1 MKNGK
6 IIVSEFKLRLFSEAA
21 TLFLISIVFI
31 ATLKNNVAWLYA
43 TAYFFIIAI
52 VLIYLVKAYKKFI
65 LKK

>member
-31 ATLKNNVAWLYA
+31 ATLKNNVMPGYMQLHI
-43 TAYFFIIAI
+43 F
-52 VLIYLVKAYKKFI
+52 L
-65 LKK
+65 